1 MQRRMLSLFAAT
13 GLGLAL
19 AVSTASPS
27 SAAVGSTVG
36 STAGSTGSWTG
47 RATAPEQCRTL
58 DFDKAAVTPVA
69 STGSVPP
76 TVRYLLTVSG
86 SKPATNVRVT
96 LVPLTYV
103 KQPAYWGIV
112 VTGCSSGVGLPVLTP
127 YTVTAD
133 VTSTVGSCGIQVI
146 GATRSRQIDLA
157 GCSPI
162 PLAGTRWVL
171 DPASLGVP
179 LPTGITI
186 TANFSAS
193 TVSGSSACNTYQ
205 ATYTTDATGTFT
217 LGPVMMT
224 IIGCDPVT
232 TTAESTY
239 LKRLRTSTQV
249 QVTSKE
255 LLLSA
260 GGQTLLRFTPAAPQ
274 I

>member
-1 MQRRMLSLFAAT
+1 MQRRMLSLLAAT

-27 SAAVGSTVG
+27 SAA
-36 STAGSTGSWTG
+36 AGSTGSSTG

-179 LPTGITI
+179 LPTGVAI

-205 ATYTTDATGTFT
+205 ATYTTDAAGTFT

-224 IIGCDPVT
+224 IIGCDPVA